1 MPYTRYFN
9 IAGLASLAIAL
20 LHIAII
26 FAGPGAYL
34 FFGAGREMA
43 DADAAGS
50 WIPDLLTLSVAV
62 VFLVFALYGFSGAGM
77 IRRLPLLK
85 TGLIV
90 IASVYT
96 LRGLG
101 ILGDLMNYF
110 QLDHY
115 PFRNIIFSSF
125 ALLTG
130 INYTAG
136 IIKGFPYLS
145 VQIKKP

>member
-1 MPYTRYFN
+1 MSYTRYF
-9 IAGLASLAIAL
+9 IFAGLSSLAIGL

-26 FAGPGAYL
+26 FAGPDAYL
-34 FFGAGREMA
+34 FFGAGQEMA
-43 DADAAGS
+43 DADASGS
-50 WIPDLLTLSVAV
+50 WVPDLFTLVVAV
-62 VFLVFALYGFSGAGM
+62 VFFVFALYAFSGAGI

-90 IASVYT
+90 IACVYT

-110 QLDHY
+110 QLGNY
-115 PFRNIIFSSF
+115 PFRNFIFSSV

-130 INYTAG
+130 IACTAG
-136 IIKGFPYLS
+136 IIKGFTSLS
-145 VQIKKP
+145 LQMKKP